1 MKAYND
7 DPYFETTFPLNIDDN
22 KEIIVKVS
30 FESPTDANA
39 QFFYKFSGKE
49 YNEDDSE
56 WHKVKKGQHNLYI
69 YIRNTQI
76 IEKIRMDLTNKNKSL
91 LINSIEIYDLT
102 NIQFKEQGKYM
113 LFFD

>member
-1 MKAYND
+1 
-7 DPYFETTFPLNIDDN
+7 IDNN

-39 QFFYKFSGKE
+39 QFFYKFAGKV

-56 WHKVKKGQHNLYI
+56 WHKIKKGQNTLYT

-76 IEKIRMDLTNKNKSL
+76 IEKIRMDLINKNKSL
-91 LINSIEIYDLT
+91 LINSIEIYDLVD
-102 NIQFKEQGKYM
+102 IQFKEQGKYI